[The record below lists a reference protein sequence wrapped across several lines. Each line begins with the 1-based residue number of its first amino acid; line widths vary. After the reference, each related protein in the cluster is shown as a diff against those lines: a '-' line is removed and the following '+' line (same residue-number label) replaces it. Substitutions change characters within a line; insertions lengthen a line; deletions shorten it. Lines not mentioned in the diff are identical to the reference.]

1 MFITIILFVAILAV
15 LILTHEFGHF
25 IVAKKS
31 GMRVEEFGF
40 GFPPR
45 LLSFKKGETRYSF
58 NLFPIG
64 GFVKIFGEDGG
75 KRGEEGS
82 FTSRPIRIRFLVI
95 IAGVLLNFLLAYFLF
110 SITHVLGTPTIIDD
124 ANLPANVENI
134 AVQIVEVAPNSPA
147 FAADIKIGDKILE
160 LSNTQET
167 LPITQVQEVQD
178 FILANSGGEVT
189 FTIKRG
195 KEILNLTAQVRQ
207 EFPNGEGATGI
218 ALVRVGVIKY
228 PWYVALIQ
236 GAKTFWFVAIATF
249 VAFGGMIK
257 ELVTSGSLPSDIS
270 GPIGIAYLTGTVRS
284 LGFVHLLQFIAL
296 ISLNLGII
304 NLIPFPALDGGRLL
318 FLVIEKLKGSP
329 VPKKIENAIHTA
341 GFVIL
346 ILLIIAV
353 TFKDIE
359 RFF

>member
-1 MFITIILFVAILAV
+1 MFITIILFIAIIATLV
-15 LILTHEFGHF
+15 LVHEFGHF

-45 LLSFKKGETRYSF
+45 LVSIKKGETRYSF

-64 GFVKIFGEDGG
+64 GFVKIFGEDGN
-75 KRGEEGS
+75 KRGESGS
-82 FTSRPIRIRFLVI
+82 FTSRPIWTRSLVI
-95 IAGVLLNFLLAYFLF
+95 VAGVLLNFMLAYFLF
-110 SITHVLGTPTIIDD
+110 SAAHILGMPTIIDD

-134 AVQIVEVAPNSPA
+134 TVQIIEVVPNSPA
-147 FAADIKIGDKILE
+147 FASGIKIGDKILK
-160 LSNTQET
+160 LSNAQET
-167 LPITQVQEVQD
+167 LSIAQVQEVQD
-178 FILANSGGEVT
+178 FISANSGGEVT

-195 KEILNLTAQVRQ
+195 KEILNLTTQVRQ
-207 EFPNGEGATGI
+207 EFPSGEGATGI
-218 ALVRVGVIKY
+218 ALVKVVTIKY
-228 PWYVALIQ
+228 QWYVAPIE
-236 GAKTFWFVAIATF
+236 GAKTFWLVTIGTL

-257 ELVTSGSLPSDIS
+257 ELVASGSLPSDIA
-270 GPIGIAYLTGTVRS
+270 GPVGIAYLTGTVRS

-318 FLVIEKLKGSP
+318 FLGIEKLKGSP
-329 VPKKIENAIHTA
+329 VPKKIENATHA
-341 GFVIL
+341 VGFVIL

-353 TFKDIE
+353 TLKDIN